1 MMLAWCVLLAVVL
14 YGMRAFDV
22 EGSVSGAALTYII
35 WYTQG
40 LQWVWLL
47 SFFVLSGVIATKIG
61 RRWRKKTHKERGVKN
76 VFANGFVALIAA
88 VRGDFG
94 AYLGSLAAVS
104 ADTIASEL
112 GTLSPQWPKMITN
125 WRLVP
130 TGTNGAISPMGE
142 AVSIFISLLLGVA
155 AFAWGFGGPELLGV
169 SLISGFVGTNVDSL
183 LGATLERKGLLDNH
197 SVNFIAS
204 VTGAIVGAILL

>member
-1 MMLAWCVLLAVVL
+1 MLFWCSLLAVAL
-14 YGMRAFDV
+14 YAIKAFDV
-22 EGSVSGAALTYII
+22 EGAVSGAALTYII
-35 WYTQG
+35 WYEG
-40 LQWVWLL
+40 GMAWVGLL
-47 SFFVLSGVIATKIG
+47 SFFVLSGVSATLVG
-61 RRWRKKTHKERGVKN
+61 RRARNKTHKERGVKN

-125 WRLVP
+125 WKLVP

-142 AVSIFISLLLGVA
+142 TVSITISLLLGIA
-155 AFAWGFGGPELLGV
+155 AFAFGFGGPELIMV

-183 LGATLERKGLLDNH
+183 LGATLERKGILDNH

-204 VTGAIVGAILL
+204 ITGAIVGSLLL